1 MAGAGQSKAE
11 PTLDHPDVVVV
22 GAGPVGL
29 TLANILGLQGVRT
42 LVVDERDSLIDYPRG
57 VGLDDE
63 ALRTFQSI
71 GLVDGIVPHT
81 VPNQILRF
89 VDAKHRV
96 LAEMAPPDARF
107 GWPKRNGFVQPLVD
121 AELLR
126 GLNRFEHVEVW
137 WNRPMTSCADTG
149 DAVSVELGGSGGAG
163 GEAPACVRARYV
175 IGCDGGRSA
184 TRRVMG
190 VSFDGTTSSTRW
202 LVVDVAND
210 PLGHPNSEVGADP
223 ERPYA
228 SISIA
233 HGIRRFEF
241 MIHADETDEQAEDP
255 AFLTRM
261 LARLV
266 PHPDRVDVIRRRVYT
281 HHSRIAGAFR
291 SGRLLLAGDA
301 AHLMPVWQGQGYNSG
316 IRDAANL
323 GWKLAAVVTGRA
335 GDGLLDTYDME
346 RRKHARAMIDLST
359 MVGRVISPTD
369 RRVATARDLI
379 VRAASVVPS
388 LKRYVLEMRFKPM
401 PRYER
406 GAVVHAEPR
415 DPDSPVGTLFIQP
428 RVDTRVQQNVLLDDV
443 LGTWFAV
450 LCWNNNPRKILGEE
464 AFARWKDLGARF
476 FALRPLTQLHWTGH
490 EDLEDPDVVIVGD
503 RTGGV
508 KSWFDSR
515 KESVVFLRPDRCIAG
530 ACIAQLAPEL
540 SAALIEA
547 LTLTPGGGELPSAT
561 GSVLYV
567 PQPAIESTGAV
578 AGPA

>member
-1 MAGAGQSKAE
+1 MGSTGHQTE
-11 PTLDHPDVVVV
+11 GVDVDVVIV

-29 TLANILGLQGVRT
+29 TLGNTLGLQGIRT
-42 LVVDERDSLIDYPRG
+42 LLVDERDTLIDYPRG

-63 ALRTFQSI
+63 SLRTFQSI
-71 GLVDGIVPHT
+71 GLVDRVLPHT

-89 VDAKHRV
+89 VDAKRRV

-121 AELLR
+121 AELLV
-126 GLNRFEHVEVW
+126 GLDRFDCVEVR
-137 WNRPMTSCADTG
+137 WNRPMTTCAESA
-149 DAVSVELGGSGGAG
+149 DAVTVEFGGDGST
-163 GEAPACVRARYV
+163 VRARYV
-175 IGCDGGRSA
+175 VGCDGGRSM
-184 TRRVMG
+184 TRRMMG

-202 LVVDVAND
+202 LVVDIAND

-241 MIHADETDEQAEDP
+241 MIHADESDEQAEDP
-255 AFLTRM
+255 AFLERM
-261 LARLV
+261 LARMV
-266 PHPDRVDVIRRRVYT
+266 PRPDRVDVIRRRVYT

-323 GWKLAAVVTGRA
+323 GWKLAAVVSGRA
-335 GDGLLDTYDME
+335 DDKLLDTYDME

-359 MVGRVISPTD
+359 MVGRVISPTN
-369 RRVATARDLI
+369 RRVAAARDLLVRSASI
-379 VRAASVVPS
+379 VPP

-401 PRYER
+401 PRYEQ
-406 GAVVHAEPR
+406 GAVVHSVNPGVSQR
-415 DPDSPVGTLFIQP
+415 TPSPVGTLFIQP
-428 RVDTRVQQNVLLDDV
+428 RVDTRAHLDVLLDDV
-443 LGTWFAV
+443 IGPWFAV
-450 LCWNNNPRKILGEE
+450 LCWNNNPRKILGDD
-464 AFARWKDLGARF
+464 AFAQWKALGARF
-476 FALRPLTQLHWTGH
+476 VALRPLTQLHWTGH
-490 EDLEDPDVVIVGD
+490 DDPDVLVVGD
-503 RTGGV
+503 RTGGL
-508 KSWFDSR
+508 KSWFDAHQ
-515 KESVVFLRPDRCIAG
+515 ESVVFLRPDRCIAG

-540 SAALIEA
+540 SGSLLDA
-547 LTLTPGGGELPSAT
+547 LTLIPGGGDVNSGN

-567 PQPAIESTGAV
+567 PQPAPESSRAV

>member
-1 MAGAGQSKAE
+1 MIAPGPRA
-11 PTLDHPDVVVV
+11 TDHDTDVLVV

-29 TLANILGLQGVRT
+29 TLANILGLQGIRT
-42 LVVDERDSLIDYPRG
+42 VVVEERDTLIDYPRG

-71 GLVDGIVPHT
+71 GLVERVLPHT

-89 VDAKHRV
+89 MDAKRRV

-121 AELLR
+121 AELLA
-126 GLNRFEHVEVW
+126 GLDRFAHVQVRW
-137 WNRPMTSCADTG
+137 GSPMTGCREDADG
-149 DAVSVELGGSGGAG
+149 VNVELGADGGNVGDGGGDGHPAG
-163 GEAPACVRARYV
+163 LRARYV
-175 IGCDGGRSA
+175 VGCDGGRSM

-202 LVVDVAND
+202 LVVDTAND

-241 MIHADETDEQAEDP
+241 MIHADESDEQAEDP
-255 AFLTRM
+255 EFLTRM
-261 LARLV
+261 LARMV

-281 HHSRIAGAFR
+281 HHSRIAGEFR
-291 SGRLLLAGDA
+291 RGRLLLAGDA

-323 GWKLAAVVTGRA
+323 GWKLAAVVSGRA
-335 GDGLLDTYDME
+335 GDKLLDTYDME

-359 MVGRVISPTD
+359 MVGRVISPTN
-369 RRVATARDLI
+369 RRVAGARDLLVRSASI
-379 VRAASVVPS
+379 VPT

-401 PRYER
+401 PRYEH
-406 GAVVHAEPR
+406 GAVVHANPGR
-415 DPDSPVGTLFIQP
+415 ADSPVGTLFIQP
-428 RVDTRVQQNVLLDDV
+428 RVDTRDQQDVLLDDV
-443 LGTWFAV
+443 LGPWFAV
-450 LCWNNNPRKILGEE
+450 LCWNNNPRKILGET
-464 AFARWKDLGARF
+464 AFANWKALGARF
-476 FALRPLTQLHWTGH
+476 FALRPATQLRWTGH
-490 EDLEDPDVVIVGD
+490 DDPDVVVVGD
-503 RTGGV
+503 RRGDL
-508 KSWFDSR
+508 KSWFDIHA
-515 KESVVFLRPDRCIAG
+515 ESVLFLRPDRCIAG
-530 ACIAQLAPEL
+530 ACIAQRAPDL
-540 SAALIEA
+540 SAALFDA
-547 LTLTPGGGELPSAT
+547 LTLTPRGGDPQSGT

-567 PQPAIESTGAV
+567 AQPAPESSGAV